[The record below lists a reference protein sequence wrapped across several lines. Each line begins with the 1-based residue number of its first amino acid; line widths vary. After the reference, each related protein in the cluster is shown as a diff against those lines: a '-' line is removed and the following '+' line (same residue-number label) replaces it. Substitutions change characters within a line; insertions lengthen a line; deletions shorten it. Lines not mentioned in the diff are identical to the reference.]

1 MSSRSITVGER
12 PPQQDW
18 HALSAEEALRRLDTR
33 AEGLPIEEARA
44 RLARFGPNSL
54 PPARTRGA
62 LMRFVAQFH
71 NVLIYALLAAALV
84 TAVLGHWLDAGVITG
99 VVLVN
104 ALIGFIQEGRAEQAI
119 ASIRRM
125 LSLRASVLRGGQ
137 RVTLAAEELV
147 PGDVVL
153 LESGDKVPADL
164 RLFAARGL
172 RTEEAALTGES
183 QPVDKTVDPVAA
195 DAALGDRLCMAF
207 SGTLVASGRGR
218 GVVVATGQHTE
229 LGRITRL
236 LEQVE
241 ETTTPLIRKIDAFA
255 RRLTI
260 VILGVGIVLF
270 GFGVAARGFRVDE
283 MFMVVAG
290 LAVSAIPEG
299 LPAILTI
306 TLAIGVQNMARRKA
320 IVRRLPA
327 VETLGSVTVIC
338 SDKTGTLTRDEMT
351 VARVVL
357 AHTALEVDGVGYAP
371 HGRFVAA
378 GGVVDPRQDIGLQ
391 ALAHASLLCNDA
403 RVLESGGAWVAQGD
417 PTEAALVTLALKAGI
432 HDGALSRAH
441 PRLDAVPFESEQRY
455 MATLN
460 ADEGGAPWILVKGAP
475 ERVLGFCSR
484 QLGPHGEAPLDE
496 AYWQRETEATA
507 RLGQRVLALARRRA
521 RPGQNA
527 LAPEEAQRDLTLLG
541 LVGMIDPPREEAVQA
556 VATCRS
562 AGIRVKMIT
571 GDHAATA
578 YAVGRRL
585 GLAGD
590 GPAISGPELEALG
603 EDQLRDVVRMSD
615 VFARVSPEHKLRLV
629 QALQAEG
636 EIAAM
641 TGDGVNDAP
650 ALKKADVGVA
660 MGIKGTEAAKEASDM
675 VVADD
680 NFASIAA
687 AVEEGRT
694 VYDNIKK
701 AVLYILPT
709 NGGEVSAIVVAVLAG
724 LAMPITALQ
733 ILWINMVTET
743 TLSITLAFE
752 KAESRV
758 MQRPPRDP
766 REPLLSGYLVWRI
779 VLVSALLFA
788 GTMGMF
794 LWESARGS
802 AIETARAAAVNAL
815 VAGEIAYLFSAR
827 FLQASSLN
835 WDGLTG
841 NRWVL
846 VASAVLIAL
855 QLGFTYAAPMQT
867 LFGTA
872 SLDARAW
879 GLIAAFAVAVF
890 FVVELEKAIWR
901 RVRPDGGP
909 RRAQALAPGRRSA

>member
-1 MSSRSITVGER
+1 MISRTIGIQETPAR
-12 PPQQDW
+12 QDW
-18 HALSAEEALRRLDTR
+18 HALSAEEALRRLEASAD
-33 AEGLPIEEARA
+33 GLALDEART

-54 PPARTRGA
+54 PPPGSRSA
-62 LMRFVAQFH
+62 LMRFVVQFH
-71 NVLIYALLAAALV
+71 NVLIYVLLAAALV
-84 TAVLGHWLDAGVITG
+84 TAALGHWLDAGVIAG

-137 RVTLAAEELV
+137 RVTLPAEALV

-164 RLFAARGL
+164 RLIAARGL

-183 QPVDKTVDPVAA
+183 QPVDKAVDPVPA

-207 SGTLVASGRGR
+207 SGTLVSSGRGQ

-241 ETTTPLIRKIDAFA
+241 DTTTPLIRKMDAFA

-260 VILGVGIVLF
+260 VILGVGVVLF
-270 GFGVAARGFRVDE
+270 GFGVGARGFGVDE

-351 VARVVL
+351 VARVIL
-357 AHTALEVDGVGYAP
+357 AHTAVEVDGVGYAP
-371 HGRFVAA
+371 RGRFVAA
-378 GGVVDPRQDIGLQ
+378 SGTVDPRRDVCLQ
-391 ALAHASLLCNDA
+391 ALAHAGLLCSDA
-403 RVLESGGAWVAQGD
+403 QVLESEGTWVAHGD

-432 HDGALSRAH
+432 QDGALLRTH

-460 ADEGGAPWILVKGAP
+460 ADERGAPWILVKGAP
-475 ERVLGFCSR
+475 ERVLAFCAL
-484 QLGPHGEAPLDE
+484 QLTPQGEAPLDE
-496 AYWQRETEATA
+496 AYWHREIEATA
-507 RLGQRVLALARRRA
+507 RLGQRVLALARKRG

-527 LAPEEAQRDLTLLG
+527 LAPEEVQRDLILLG
-541 LVGMIDPPREEAVQA
+541 LVGMIDPPREEAVRA
-556 VATCRS
+556 VASCRS

-571 GDHAATA
+571 GDHAVTA
-578 YAVGRRL
+578 YAVGRLL
-585 GLAGD
+585 GLVGD
-590 GPAISGPELEALG
+590 GPAISGRELEALG

-724 LAMPITALQ
+724 MAMPITALQ

-802 AIETARAAAVNAL
+802 EIDTARAAAVNAL
-815 VAGEIAYLFSAR
+815 VVGEIAYLFGAR
-827 FLQASSLN
+827 FLQASSLG

-846 VASAVLIAL
+846 VACSVLIAL
-855 QLGFTYAAPMQT
+855 QVGFTYAAPMQT
-867 LFGTA
+867 LFGTGP
-872 SLDARAW
+872 LDAHAW
-879 GLIAAFAVAVF
+879 GLIAAFGVMVF
-890 FVVELEKAIWR
+890 VTVELEKAIWR
-901 RVRPDGGP
+901 RVRPEGS
-909 RRAQALAPGRRSA
+909 AAAPAFTQGRRSA